1 MTNARHVGDSV
12 VRHSVPARDEVGP
25 DTPLRLA
32 DAARI
37 AEIPILRTD
46 SVDEDAREFEITI
59 EVPLNGGGGG
69 MKTSFL
75 LMAQYDGLAVIPVE
89 WVCRDYFRHLTVEK
103 FLRKV
108 LVGEISL
115 PIVRIE
121 SSQKS
126 AKGIHINDLA
136 AYLDKQADAA
146 RKECEQL
153 KRSA

>member
-1 MTNARHVGDSV
+1 
-12 VRHSVPARDEVGP
+12 
-25 DTPLRLA
+25 
-32 DAARI
+32 
-37 AEIPILRTD
+37 
-46 SVDEDAREFEITI
+46 
-59 EVPLNGGGGG
+59 

-89 WVCRDYFRHLTVEK
+89 WICRDYFRHLTVEK

-115 PIVRIE
+115 PIVRME
-121 SSQKS
+121 GSQKA

-153 KRSA
+153 KRRA